1 VQIFASLQNPKCSS
15 LAAIMLCVR
24 PSYPNQQNVLTKC
37 PTPLTTCDLRS
48 DTLPLVMTTSATEAS
63 HFRQKTMS
71 IRCNAS
77 LVGLVIRPTVSLGTV
92 LRAEGRQLKLGGL
105 LRMVFDSPCIKSHDK
120 KGCLLV
126 EHILPSIE
134 ASIRLFQRGAGRLNF
149 DAVASLHH
157 LVVSIARR
165 KPHARMI
172 A

>member
-1 VQIFASLQNPKCSS
+1 MQLTRSNYALR
-15 LAAIMLCVR
+15 AALM
-24 PSYPNQQNVLTKC
+24 SQSTKC
-37 PTPLTTCDLRS
+37 LNKVSPTPLTTCDLRS
-48 DTLPLVMTTSATEAS
+48 DTLPLVMTTSASEAS

-92 LRAEGRQLKLGGL
+92 LRAEGRQLKLGRL

>member
-1 VQIFASLQNPKCSS
+1 MSQSTKYLNKVSHSPNN
-15 LAAIMLCVR
+15 VR
-24 PSYPNQQNVLTKC
+24 SQ
-37 PTPLTTCDLRS
+37 S

-77 LVGLVIRPTVSLGTV
+77 LVGLVIRSTVSLGTV
-92 LRAEGRQLKLGGL
+92 LRAEGRQLKLGRL

-120 KGCLLV
+120 KGVFWSNIYLQV
-126 EHILPSIE
+126 SRRPSDFSNE
-134 ASIRLFQRGAGRLNF
+134 ALRLNF
-149 DAVASLHH
+149 DAGKPTSLGCFD
-157 LVVSIARR
+157 RER

>member
-1 VQIFASLQNPKCSS
+1 MQLTRSNYALR
-15 LAAIMLCVR
+15 AALM
-24 PSYPNQQNVLTKC
+24 SQSTKC
-37 PTPLTTCDLRS
+37 LNKVSPT
-48 DTLPLVMTTSATEAS
+48 
-63 HFRQKTMS
+63 
-71 IRCNAS
+71 
-77 LVGLVIRPTVSLGTV
+77 TVSLGTV
-92 LRAEGRQLKLGGL
+92 LRAEGRQLKLGRL